1 MPSQSLN
8 CVVTTFCQLV
18 LNSFNPISFLSVDL
32 EGFTKAL
39 THTMEVQ
46 YLNSVKKQFE
56 YYKQVGEKTF
66 NQLDEQELFWQKEES
81 NSIAIIVNH
90 LWGNM
95 KSRWTDFLNSDGE
108 KEWRNRDLE
117 FESVI
122 KTKDQLLE
130 KWQEGWTCL
139 FDALDSINEG
149 NFDQKV
155 YIRNQEHTILEAIN
169 RQLAHYAY
177 HVGQIVYIGKMIQ
190 GNKWTS
196 LTIPKGKSQ
205 EFNDLKF
212 SKGKHKGHFSDD
224 LK

>member
-1 MPSQSLN
+1 ME
-8 CVVTTFCQLV
+8 
-18 LNSFNPISFLSVDL
+18 L
-32 EGFTKAL
+32 E
-39 THTMEVQ
+39 

-56 YYKQVGEKTF
+56 YYKSMGEKTF
-66 NQLDEQELFWQKEES
+66 DQLEKSDLFWHFNEES

-122 KTKDQLLE
+122 KSKEEMLS
-130 KWQEGWTCL
+130 KWHEGWECL
-139 FDALDSINEG
+139 FAALNSINKE
-149 NFDQKV
+149 NFDTEIL
-155 YIRNQEHTILEAIN
+155 IRNQSHTIIDALN

-177 HVGQIVYIGKMIQ
+177 HIGQIVYIGKLIKGSEWQ
-190 GNKWTS
+190 S
-196 LTIPKGKSQ
+196 LTIPKKKSSEPGKA
-205 EFNDLKF
+205 KF
-212 SKGKHKGHFSDD
+212 IKRKHGGHFSDG